1 LPDGHQRSIGLADA
15 PRSPLLAAARG
26 GVDLLAFSSLLP
38 AGVAAV
44 MVLAAAAALGMA
56 IPWSSVGLAAAGTL
70 VVYNVDRLRD
80 VDRDRQ
86 TAPLRSRFV
95 SRHRTRLQLLTLAAG
110 VACAAFAAFVPRAA
124 IGLCGG
130 VLAVGLLHRRLKRFE
145 IWKRIYVTVAW
156 VAVTAGLPAV
166 GAAGAAGAGWLLAVY
181 TAAIASN
188 LAASTL
194 RGADPAAA
202 SSAPLLS
209 LARALSASG
218 AILALVGPPEMR
230 PLVWL
235 PLAQLL
241 ALATFRPSERYSLVA
256 IDGSLG
262 LGASVSLAAKLLAG
276 P

>member
-1 LPDGHQRSIGLADA
+1 MPEGHQRSIGLADA
-15 PRSPLLAAARG
+15 PRGPLLAAARG

-44 MVLAAAAALGMA
+44 MVLAAAAALGVA

-95 SRHRTRLQLLTLAAG
+95 SRHRARLQLLTLAAG
-110 VACAAFAAFVPRAA
+110 VACAAFAAFVPCAA
-124 IGLCGG
+124 LGLCGG

-156 VAVTAGLPAV
+156 VAVTAGLAAV
-166 GAAGAAGAGWLLAVY
+166 GASGSSGAGWLLAVY

-188 LAASTL
+188 VAASAL

-209 LARALSASG
+209 LARALAALG

-235 PLAQLL
+235 PLVQLL

-256 IDGSLG
+256 LDGSLG
-262 LGASVSLAAKLLAG
+262 LGASVSLAAKLLTG
-276 P
+276 S

>member
-1 LPDGHQRSIGLADA
+1 M
-15 PRSPLLAAARG
+15 
-26 GVDLLAFSSLLP
+26 P

-166 GAAGAAGAGWLLAVY
+166 GASGSSGAGWLLAVY

-209 LARALSASG
+209 LARALSALG